1 MKTTLLLFASLI
13 TGLAHAQTFD
23 YLDIN
28 QVKARVNAG
37 GDLHYDSTYMSPTY
51 QCPIG
56 SNKNWGGLGSLW
68 IGGLDIGGQLKL
80 AAQTYHQGGVD
91 YWPGPLSTVD
101 ATTNSSVVNQY
112 KRVWKINKSDIDLFL
127 VNVANGNVQN
137 GTFTIPN
144 SILNWPGN
152 GDISQNQD
160 QLLAPFM
167 DVDGDNVYTPSAGD
181 YPLIKG
187 DQAIFT
193 VYNDN
198 YLPHGSGGAALGL
211 EIRLMAYAFGPC
223 TITSS
228 NPFLNY
234 TTFYNYQIINRS
246 AFAFLDVYANLF
258 TDIDMSL
265 NATSPNDYAGCDVQD
280 GYAYNYNS
288 QFANNPAIGVVQLK
302 GPINTHNSIDDNGD
316 GMIDEPFENMGMTN
330 FMYTNNS
337 LPGVALPT
345 TDPANAAQHYQYM
358 TGFWRDGTPLTC
370 GGNGYGGS
378 TPTKFAYPGN
388 TYPTGPCGSSNWSE
402 TGTGSDKRLLIGSG
416 PFILQPGAVN
426 YLEYA
431 YISSFDSITNNPL
444 NKLEQDVQALK
455 AIYNTTLNQC
465 LTTGVKEENLNN
477 SDFNISP
484 NPTNGLLTINSSK
497 INTLATIEVIDAL
510 GKVLLAED
518 YKEFSSASINIGD
531 LSCGIY
537 FIKITSGHNTITKK
551 IIKN

>member
-1 MKTTLLLFASLI
+1 MKTSLLLVAGLI

-37 GDLHYDSTYMSPTY
+37 GDLHYDSTFMSPTY

-68 IGGLDIGGQLKL
+68 IGGLDVGGNLKL

-101 ATTNSSVVNQY
+101 ATTNSTVVNQY
-112 KRVWKINKSDIDLFL
+112 KRVWKINKADIDLFL

-167 DVDGDNVYTPSAGD
+167 DVDGDNIYTPSAGD
-181 YPLIKG
+181 YPVIKG

-198 YLPHGSGGAALGL
+198 YLPHGSGGTAIGL
-211 EIRLMAYAFGPC
+211 EIRLMAYAYGPC
-223 TITSS
+223 GITSS
-228 NPFLNY
+228 SPFLNY

-246 AFAFLDVYANLF
+246 SIPIIDTYINLF
-258 TDIDMSL
+258 TDIDMSV
-265 NATSPNDYAGCDVQD
+265 NPTSPNDYAGCDVQD
-280 GYAYNYNS
+280 GYAYNYNN

-302 GPINTHNSIDDNGD
+302 GPINTLNSVDDNGD
-316 GMIDEPFENMGMTN
+316 GFTDEFGEQMGMTN
-330 FMYTNNS
+330 FMYMNNS
-337 LPGVALPT
+337 LPGVAVQT

-370 GGNGYGGS
+370 GGNGYGG
-378 TPTKFAYPGN
+378 TTATKFAYPGN
-388 TYPTGPCGSSNWSE
+388 TYAGSPCTPSNWSE
-402 TGTGSDKRLLIGSG
+402 TGTGSDKRILLGSG
-416 PFILQPGAVN
+416 PFIFAPGAVN
-426 YLEYA
+426 VLEYA
-431 YISSFDSITNNPL
+431 YISSFDSISNNPL
-444 NKLEQDVQALK
+444 GKLDQDVQNLRS
-455 AIYNTTLNQC
+455 IYNSTLNQC
-465 LTTGVKEENLNN
+465 LNTSVKEQHLN
-477 SDFNISP
+477 SGSFTISP
-484 NPTNGLLTINSSK
+484 NPTNGLLTVNANK
-497 INTLATIEVIDAL
+497 INRQVTIEVIDAL
-510 GKVLLAED
+510 GKILLTED
-518 YKEFSSASINIGD
+518 HKEFNSTTINVGNLSS
-531 LSCGIY
+531 GIY
-537 FIKITSGHNTITKK
+537 FIKMVSGESSSTKK
-551 IIKN
+551 FIKE